1 MIKIGDKIDDRYRI
15 ISRIATG
22 GMADVYEANDLILRR
37 VVSMKIMKEELL
49 NDPANVERFKNEAEA
64 VASLVH
70 PNIVRVYGRGVV
82 DGRPYMSNEYIK
94 GQTLRD
100 KLNFA
105 ISLPLSQACDV
116 MLQLASGLSFIHKH
130 GYVHRDIKPDNLFY
144 MPDGT
149 IKISDF
155 GIACKI
161 GEKQDGDAIQGTV
174 YYCAPEVLM
183 GEPSSPSNDIYS
195 MGVVFYEILTGSVPF
210 DGETLSDV
218 AMKQMKKRF
227 PEPSKTVPTLP
238 PSIDKIVINA
248 TRKRVEE
255 RYPTVD
261 KMREEILA
269 AMSDKDGF
277 KERKGLLSKIFGFK

>member
-22 GMADVYEANDLILRR
+22 GMADVYEANDLVLKRI
-37 VVSMKIMKEELL
+37 VSLKVMKEELL
-49 NDPANVERFKNEAEA
+49 RDPANLARFQKETEAA
-64 VASLVH
+64 ASLVH
-70 PNIVRVYGRGVV
+70 PNIVRVYGRGMIE
-82 DGRPYMSNEYIK
+82 GRPYMSNEYIK
-94 GQTLRD
+94 GQTVRE

-105 ISLPLSQACDV
+105 VTLSLSQTCDI
-116 MLQLASGLSFIHKH
+116 MLQLASGLAFVHKN
-130 GYVHRDIKPDNLFY
+130 GLVHRDIKPDNLFC

-155 GIACKI
+155 GISCKI

-183 GEPSSPSNDIYS
+183 GEPASPANDIYS
-195 MGVVFYEILTGSVPF
+195 MGVVFFELLTGKVPF
-210 DGETLSDV
+210 EGDSLSDV

-227 PEPSKTVPTLP
+227 PEPSKILPTIP
-238 PSIDKIVINA
+238 ASIDKIIIDA
-248 TRKRVEE
+248 TRKRVSE
-255 RYPTVD
+255 RYPTAE
-261 KMREEILA
+261 KMREEILK
-269 AMSDKDGF
+269 AMADKDGF